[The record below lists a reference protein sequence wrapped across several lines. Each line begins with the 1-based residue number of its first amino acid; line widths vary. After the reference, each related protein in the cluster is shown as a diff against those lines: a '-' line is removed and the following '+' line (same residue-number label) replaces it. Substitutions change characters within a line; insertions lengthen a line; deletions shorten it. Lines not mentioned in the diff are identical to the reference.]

1 MTQLMAFTKKE
12 WMEMLRTGKF
22 VIITVLF
29 ILFGVMN
36 PAIAKLTPWMI
47 ETLSESLVST
57 GLTITETKVDALTSW
72 VQFYKNIPMAL
83 IVFLLMFSGILAVEY
98 QKGTLINMITKGL
111 SRWKIVIS
119 KSFVLL
125 LLWSFGYWMCYGITF
140 AYNEYFWDNSIAEN
154 VGFATFCVY
163 MLGVW
168 LIALMMLMST
178 LFSTGSAVTVGTGGV
193 FIMLYLL
200 SMLPDL
206 KQYLP
211 TYLMGASGLLSGAG
225 ETGDYTTALVV
236 TAGLTVVQLVLA
248 VLVFNRKDVYRTI

>member
-12 WMEMLRTGKF
+12 WMEILRTGKF

-29 ILFGVMN
+29 IVFGVMN
-36 PAIAKLTPWMI
+36 PAIAKLTPWMMGAF
-47 ETLSESLVST
+47 SESLEGS
-57 GLTITETKVDALTSW
+57 GLTITEAKVDALTSW
-72 VQFYKNIPMAL
+72 VQFYKNVPMAL

-111 SRWKIVIS
+111 SRWKIVMS
-119 KSFVLL
+119 KSVVLL
-125 LLWSFGYWMCYGITF
+125 LLWSFGYWMCYGITYV
-140 AYNEYFWDNSIAEN
+140 YNEYFWDNSIAKD
-154 VGFATFCVY
+154 VGFAAFCVY

-178 LFSTGSAVTVGTGGV
+178 LFSAGSAVAVGTGGV
-193 FIMLYLL
+193 FFVLYLL

-206 KQYLP
+206 KEYLP

-225 ETGDYTTALVV
+225 EAGDYTTALVV
-236 TAGLTVVQLVLA
+236 AAGLTVAQLVVA
-248 VLVFNRKDVYRTI
+248 VLVFNRKDV

>member
-1 MTQLMAFTKKE
+1 MTQLISFTKKE
-12 WMEMLRTGKF
+12 WMEVLRTGKF

-36 PAIAKLTPWMI
+36 PAIAKLTPWMMEI
-47 ETLSESLVST
+47 FSESLEFS
-57 GLTITETKVDALTSW
+57 GLTITETKVDALSSW

-111 SRWKIVIS
+111 SRWKIVVA
-119 KSFVLL
+119 KSIVLL
-125 LLWSFGYWMCYGITF
+125 LLWSFGYWMCYGITY
-140 AYNEYFWDNSIAEN
+140 AYNEYFWDNSIAKDL
-154 VGFATFCVY
+154 GFAAFCVY

-178 LFSTGSAVTVGTGGV
+178 LFSAGSAVSVGTGGV
-193 FIMLYLL
+193 FFVLYLL

-206 KQYLP
+206 KEYLP
-211 TYLMGASGLLSGAG
+211 TYLMGASGLLSGSG
-225 ETGDYTTALVV
+225 ETGDYMTALVV
-236 TAGLTVVQLVLA
+236 AAGLTVVQLVLA
-248 VLVFNRKDVYRTI
+248 VLVFNRKDV